1 MGCLAAVSPNQNRP
15 HPPHLLSGIP
25 SIIMPFFGDHFLW
38 AQRLQEMGC
47 GPHAMPLKSTQPQ
60 ELAATLRSVLKD
72 PKIAEV
78 ISVCGGGVV
87 CFAIVCVWARG
98 TQCGRQ
104 KDTLRSVCVRMC

>member
-1 MGCLAAVSPNQNRP
+1 
-15 HPPHLLSGIP
+15 
-25 SIIMPFFGDHFLW
+25 MPFFGDHFLW

-78 ISVCGGGVV
+78 CVVRARV
-87 CFAIVCVWARG
+87 CFCPVL
-98 TQCGRQ
+98 QSFM
-104 KDTLRSVCVRMC
+104 TLSSAA